1 MGGLSSPDYRSLSTL
16 VVDLEVNFF
25 IGRAIFP
32 ATFSDK
38 GLNFGNQRGSIVRS
52 WQCLRRL

>member
-32 ATFSDK
+32 ATFGDK

-52 WQCLRRL
+52 WQCLRR